1 MKQASW
7 NETFQTGFLRLT
19 ASLSRR
25 QSDWDDVAYRGS
37 ASGGFDKWRIEGR
50 LLGRGRDKLEDGVSN
65 SGNFTLFCTL
75 VVHISHWI
83 LGESSQESSA
93 E

>member
-1 MKQASW
+1 MDRASW
-7 NETFQTGFLRLT
+7 CETFQTGFLRLT

-50 LLGRGRDKLEDGVSN
+50 LLGRGRDKLEDDVSN

-75 VVHISHWI
+75 VVHIGHWI
-83 LGESSQESSA
+83 LDESNQKSSA
-93 E
+93 D